1 MLSLRGI
8 MAPRDF
14 ALLML
19 VCLIWATNFIVT
31 KLVLSDLDVPPLA
44 FSALRFLIVFLVAV
58 PWLLPWP
65 RPRWRIVLIGL
76 LMGAGGFGLV
86 SVGLMTATPS
96 SAAVVVQL
104 SVPITALMSVVMLGE
119 RIGPRRGLGI
129 AIAFAGAITVMY
141 DPDGFAI
148 SIGLLFVLG
157 SALASSF
164 GMVMMKKT
172 TNVEPL
178 QFQAWVGIA
187 SCLPLAL
194 ASIGLETSQAE
205 RTTAGGLPFL
215 VALVYSAVAVSLIG
229 HSLFFRLV
237 QRYEA
242 NLISTLTLMCP
253 LMAIG
258 MGVVI
263 TGDRFDLRMAL
274 GTLVVLAGVALILKP
289 APKRPA

>member
-1 MLSLRGI
+1 
-8 MAPRDF
+8 MATRDF

-31 KLVLSDLDVPPLA
+31 KLVLSGLDVPPLA
-44 FSALRFLIVFLVAV
+44 FSALRFLIVFLVAM

-65 RPRWRIVLIGL
+65 RPRWRIALVGL

-86 SVGLMTATPS
+86 SIGLMTATPS

-119 RIGPRRGLGI
+119 RIGLRRGLGI
-129 AIAFAGAITVMY
+129 AIAFGGAITVMY

-148 SIGLLFVLG
+148 SIGLLFVLA

-178 QFQAWVGIA
+178 QFQAWVGLA

-194 ASIGLETSQAE
+194 ASIGLETNQAE
-205 RTTAGGLPFL
+205 RTAAGGLPFL

-263 TGDRFDLRMAL
+263 TGDRFDLRMAI
-274 GTLVVLAGVALILKP
+274 GTLVVLAGVALIL
-289 APKRPA
+289 RPSSRRTA

>member
-1 MLSLRGI
+1 
-8 MAPRDF
+8 MATRDF

-31 KLVLSDLDVPPLA
+31 KLVLSGLDVPPLA
-44 FSALRFLIVFLVAV
+44 FSALRFLIVFLVAM

-65 RPRWRIVLIGL
+65 RPRWRIALVGL

-86 SVGLMTATPS
+86 SIGLMTATPS

-119 RIGPRRGLGI
+119 RIDLRRGLGI
-129 AIAFAGAITVMY
+129 AIAFGGAITVMY

-148 SIGLLFVLG
+148 SIGLLFVLA

-178 QFQAWVGIA
+178 QFQAWVGLA

-194 ASIGLETSQAE
+194 ASIGLETHQAE
-205 RTTAGGLPFL
+205 RTAAGGLPFL

-263 TGDRFDLRMAL
+263 TGDHFDLRMAL
-274 GTLVVLAGVALILKP
+274 GTLVVLAGVALILRP
-289 APKRPA
+289 APGRTA